1 MLLPLSSAKVRRALV
16 HPELTHTLTIFDQIF
31 RLAEVQLAQLVEL
44 KYIYILFMLI
54 CTVYIYISLHKDRDT
69 RRLAAARGSA
79 CDCKIVRKVV
89 DFGQI
94 RRGIMS
100 QR

>member
-44 KYIYILFMLI
+44 NI
-54 CTVYIYISLHKDRDT
+54 
-69 RRLAAARGSA
+69 
-79 CDCKIVRKVV
+79 
-89 DFGQI
+89 
-94 RRGIMS
+94 
-100 QR
+100 

>member
-44 KYIYILFMLI
+44 KYIYIYYLCWFVLYI
-54 CTVYIYISLHKDRDT
+54 YIYIST
-69 RRLAAARGSA
+69 
-79 CDCKIVRKVV
+79 
-89 DFGQI
+89 
-94 RRGIMS
+94 
-100 QR
+100 

>member
-44 KYIYILFMLI
+44 KYIYIYYLCWFVL
-54 CTVYIYISLHKDRDT
+54 YIYIYLYIKIEIHEDWQQ
-69 RRLAAARGSA
+69 LGAVPV
-79 CDCKIVRKVV
+79 IVRSYGK
-89 DFGQI
+89 
-94 RRGIMS
+94 S
-100 QR
+100 

>member
-44 KYIYILFMLI
+44 KYIYIYIIYVDLYCI
-54 CTVYIYISLHKDRDT
+54 YIYIST
-69 RRLAAARGSA
+69 
-79 CDCKIVRKVV
+79 
-89 DFGQI
+89 
-94 RRGIMS
+94 
-100 QR
+100 

>member
-44 KYIYILFMLI
+44 KYIYIIYVYLYCI
-54 CTVYIYISLHKDRDT
+54 YIYIST
-69 RRLAAARGSA
+69 
-79 CDCKIVRKVV
+79 
-89 DFGQI
+89 
-94 RRGIMS
+94 
-100 QR
+100 